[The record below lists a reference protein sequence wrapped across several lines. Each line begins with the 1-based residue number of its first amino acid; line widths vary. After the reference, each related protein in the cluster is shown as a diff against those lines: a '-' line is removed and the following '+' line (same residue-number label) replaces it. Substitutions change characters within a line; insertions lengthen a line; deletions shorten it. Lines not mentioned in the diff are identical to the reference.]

1 MFDPLQAD
9 ITSFMTAT
17 LPGRTSSHTG
27 ITDPSVVSVCKRSL
41 ISNVIEQ
48 AVRQARVAHTFR
60 RMNGAQ
66 KQRHLANA
74 PPEFPD
80 ALQKFHH
87 SLATQSEVSG
97 SSERRADLSYSV
109 GRTVP
114 SLDSTAPHS
123 HRQSAPHVT

>member
-27 ITDPSVVSVCKRSL
+27 ITDPSVVSVCKGRL

-74 PPEFPD
+74 PP
-80 ALQKFHH
+80 
-87 SLATQSEVSG
+87 EVSG